1 MKTNQVYI
9 LLLSLFFIA
18 CKNKTDNKKTT
29 DSNITTEAT
38 VEAIENTNTAKFLSL
53 SDVHINGNMTETE
66 FGNVSGTQLWS
77 RTKTKIENTVK
88 QEQPKFM
95 VYLGDL
101 PAYIDSE
108 RAQNSHLML
117 ENLRNLQIGIPILY
131 LPGNNDSLEGDYH
144 SFTNGNGNTVLTK
157 DKDSINPWPVLNNK
171 STSIKV
177 SNLDFNKEFGYYS
190 VDLTDNGNTLK
201 IIALNTVIFSNKIE
215 TDIVDNKP
223 DKHPVYNSKQNAQ
236 HLYVTGDDGVSQQQA
251 TQKQMHWFEKKLKS
265 LSSND
270 RVMIMMHI
278 PIGQD
283 GYGGSQM
290 WNPALTF
297 TTLSGEEHNL
307 HNGFIDLLD
316 TYKLNI
322 TGLLNGHTHT
332 DGLRRIYK
340 SHKSNVANDM
350 ISYSISTPGIAVNH
364 DNNPAFKI
372 FTYNTISYDLLDFKT
387 YFASPTNANHD
398 GDFQFMKDSMYTFK
412 NIYGIKNA
420 NEPIF
425 KSLANETDPEIV
437 QHVNTTLG
445 AMSNKDVK
453 LIYPTAVNVHKN

>member
-1 MKTNQVYI
+1 MKTNFLYL
-9 LLLSLFFIA
+9 LLLSFLFLA
-18 CKNKTDNKKTT
+18 CKDKPNTKSTT
-29 DSNITTEAT
+29 GSNPKAKAEVVTTK
-38 VEAIENTNTAKFLSL
+38 VSSTAKFLSL
-53 SDVHINGNMTETE
+53 SDVHINGNMTETS

-77 RTKTKIENTVK
+77 RTKTKIDSVVK
-88 QEQPKFM
+88 KEQPKFM

-117 ENLRNLQIGIPILY
+117 ENLKSLQIGIPILY

-144 SFTNGNGNTVLTK
+144 SFTNGNGNSVLTK
-157 DKDSINPWPVLNNK
+157 DKDTSNPWPVLNSN
-171 STSIKV
+171 STSVKV

-201 IIALNTVIFSNKIE
+201 VIALNTVIFSNKIT
-215 TDIVDNKP
+215 TDIVNNKP

-236 HLYVTGDDGVSQQQA
+236 HLYVTGDDGISQQQA
-251 TQKQMHWFEKKLKS
+251 TQDQMHWFEKKLKS
-265 LSSND
+265 LGSND

-278 PIGQD
+278 PIGD
-283 GYGGSQM
+283 DSYGGKPM

-297 TTLSGEEHNL
+297 KALSGKEHTL
-307 HNGFIDLLD
+307 HNGFIDLLE
-316 TYKLNI
+316 TYQSNI

-340 SHKSNVANDM
+340 SHKSDQASDM
-350 ISYSISTPGIAVNH
+350 ISFSISTPGIAVNH

-372 FTYNTISYDLLDFKT
+372 FTYNTSNFDLLDFKT
-387 YFASPTNANHD
+387 YFASPTNTSKD
-398 GDFQFMKDSMYTFK
+398 GDFQFMKGSMYTFK
-412 NIYGIKNA
+412 NIYGIKNP

-425 KSLANETDPEIV
+425 KSLANETDSEIV